1 MTDVL
6 LSLRL
11 PFLSFLR
18 GWVDVK
24 TTQAYKYG
32 RHAVKKSAQVKLESF
47 ASRVF
52 FLSLSFFLLGR
63 KKESEHFFSDLVTV
77 RKKKQVKKEKSFK
90 REDSA
95 KNTTTTTRDFGEKR
109 GGGPESAD
117 GKRRI

>member
-1 MTDVL
+1 ML

-52 FLSLSFFLLGR
+52 SLSLLSLGR
-63 KKESEHFFSDLVTV
+63 KKNLNTFSLTLSLCE
-77 RKKKQVKKEKSFK
+77 KKQVKKEKSFK

-95 KNTTTTTRDFGEKR
+95 KTQQQQQQETLVKKR

>member
-1 MTDVL
+1 ML

-52 FLSLSFFLLGR
+52 FFSLFICVGS
-63 KKESEHFFSDLVTV
+63 KK
-77 RKKKQVKKEKSFK
+77 
-90 REDSA
+90 
-95 KNTTTTTRDFGEKR
+95 G
-109 GGGPESAD
+109 
-117 GKRRI
+117 I

>member
-1 MTDVL
+1 ML

-18 GWVDVK
+18 GCVDVK
-24 TTQAYKYG
+24 TKQAYKYG

-52 FLSLSFFLLGR
+52 FLSLSLFMLGR

-77 RKKKQVKKEKSFK
+77 RKKK
-90 REDSA
+90 
-95 KNTTTTTRDFGEKR
+95 TGEKR
-109 GGGPESAD
+109 
-117 GKRRI
+117 KIV